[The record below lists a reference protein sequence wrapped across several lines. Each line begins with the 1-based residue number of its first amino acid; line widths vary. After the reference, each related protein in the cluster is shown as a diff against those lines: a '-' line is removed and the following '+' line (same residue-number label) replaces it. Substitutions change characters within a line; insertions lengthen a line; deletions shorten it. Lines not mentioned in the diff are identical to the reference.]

1 MISDKP
7 SIILI
12 KIVINEQNI
21 KKYIIYNLGIQKI
34 LNILKNK
41 ITKI

>member
-12 KIVINEQNI
+12 KIVIKEQNI
-21 KKYIIYNLGIQKI
+21 KKYIINNLGIQKI